1 MNTRRWY
8 PVLLPAA
15 LFLIVFFVWPE
26 VQFLRLSFEEYQG
39 QARSGGGPTLRNYT
53 DVLSDPFLRKGI
65 LTTLRLSAIVAVI
78 TALVSYPLAIAI
90 VRAGPRLARAMFVIV
105 VSSMFMSGVVRALGW
120 RVLLGD
126 SGMVNDVLLALHV
139 VDTPVTLY
147 GSFTGVTIGMVHLLI
162 PYAVLGIIPIVES
175 VSPQLL
181 QASYGMGASR
191 PYTFF
196 RVTLPITARGL
207 IAPLLL
213 VFALTAGAFTTP
225 TLLGGGRV
233 GVLSIY
239 IREQTLMLLNYPRGA
254 VYAAILLVLVFAV
267 FLAGFLASGRRARRA
282 KRRGPAAT
290 EVTP

>member
-8 PVLLPAA
+8 PVLAPAA
-15 LFLIVFFVWPE
+15 LFLLVFFVWPQT
-26 VQFLRLSFEEYQG
+26 QFLRMSFEEYQG
-39 QARSGGGPTLRNYT
+39 QARSGGGPTLRNYV

-65 LTTLRLSAIVAVI
+65 LTTLQLSAVVAVI
-78 TALVSYPLAIAI
+78 TTVVAYPLAIAI
-90 VRAGPRLARAMFVIV
+90 VRAGPRLARTMFVIV

-120 RVLLGD
+120 RVLLAD
-126 SGMVNDVLLALHV
+126 SGIVNDALRALHIV
-139 VDTPVTLY
+139 ATPVTLY

-162 PYAVLGIIPIVES
+162 PYAVLGLIPIVES

-196 RVTLPITARGL
+196 HVTLPITARGL
-207 IAPLLL
+207 VAPLLL

-267 FLAGFLASGRRARRA
+267 FLIGFLASGRRARRA
-282 KRRGPAAT
+282 RRRTQAAS
-290 EVTP
+290 EVRT